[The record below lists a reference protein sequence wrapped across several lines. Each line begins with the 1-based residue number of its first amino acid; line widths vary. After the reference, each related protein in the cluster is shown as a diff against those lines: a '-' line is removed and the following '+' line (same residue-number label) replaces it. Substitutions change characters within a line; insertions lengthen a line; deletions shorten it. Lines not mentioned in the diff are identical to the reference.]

1 MLHERWKQLN
11 KTWKRGSRKYWC
23 FENAKFSNFS
33 NQLTDDSNFRFL
45 RFTSNWINIWE
56 YKLCEQAKLNE
67 SIHSSNSSSPKRL
80 FEILEETAR
89 ASSNYTR
96 QKNCFSTK
104 CHIKILKFSKI
115 AKKKKWSSIPFELL
129 LCMIHIVVLKNERTA
144 KTFFMSIN
152 PPPPPPFDSTDRN
165 HLKPP
170 SESLSKYAQSG
181 WNIFTKTSLS
191 GKPQ

>member
-1 MLHERWKQLN
+1 MLPLTCSEVVAKKINYLFWDAHHGSEQENPLKIGLSSKILYDTMLHERWKQLN

-67 SIHSSNSSSPKRL
+67 SIHSSNSSLPKRL

-115 AKKKKWSSIPFELL
+115 AKKKMIIDPFWIAFMHDPYRGTEKWKD
-129 LCMIHIVVLKNERTA
+129 CK
-144 KTFFMSIN
+144 
-152 PPPPPPFDSTDRN
+152 
-165 HLKPP
+165 
-170 SESLSKYAQSG
+170 
-181 WNIFTKTSLS
+181 NIFHVN
-191 GKPQ
+191 